1 MTEDNHQNHTGIRRE
16 VDKAQDAVGA
26 AVGQASAK
34 LGGGTT
40 QGFTKNALLGGAYEI
55 DSSHYILEK
64 CGDAA
69 LKTFAREMVDDHE
82 KSKQEL
88 LAILKEDPELD
99 RPSGDLDERRRGMI
113 DNLKNAPENELEET
127 YLKQQLA
134 AHKEAIEL
142 FEHYTKEGDHGQL
155 KRYAQST
162 LPVLEQHL
170 RRVTQ
175 LQEVR
180 T

>member
-1 MTEDNHQNHTGIRRE
+1 MTDDNHQNHTGIRRE
-16 VDKAQDAVGA
+16 IDKAQDAVGA

-55 DSSHYILEK
+55 DSSNYVLEQS
-64 CGDAA
+64 GDAA
-69 LKTFAREMVDDHE
+69 VKTFAREMVDDHE
-82 KSKQEL
+82 KSKREL
-88 LAILKEDPELD
+88 LAILQEDPDLE
-99 RPSGDLDERRRGMI
+99 RPSDDLDERRRGMI
-113 DNLKNAPENELEET
+113 DNLKNAPENELEGT

-142 FEHYTKEGDHGQL
+142 FKHYAKEGDNERL
-155 KRYAQST
+155 KRYAMST
-162 LPVLEQHL
+162 LAVLEQHL

-180 T
+180 A